1 MHSYSSANIICS
13 EMKTGFREESLSETV
28 SFEELIMP
36 KDKYTSI
43 FSRRMKAIVYI
54 ILEIFLPGK
63 NDNEWLSILCAR
75 DVYLSV
81 LSGTISWANKHFP
94 FS

>member
-28 SFEELIMP
+28 SFEELVMP

-43 FSRRMKAIVYI
+43 FSRRMKAIVFI
-54 ILEIFLPGK
+54 ILEIYLRGK
-63 NDNEWLSILCAR
+63 NYNEWLSIFCLG
-75 DVYLSV
+75 DVYFSM
-81 LSGTISWANKHFP
+81 LSGTTSWAKTHFP